1 MRQPQRIPYLPPA
14 RANKKLTW
22 PGLEMKEWRQ
32 GARGRAPGYRIKTQI
47 CEGIQ
52 APYLESLLLEG
63 EI

>member
-1 MRQPQRIPYLPPA
+1 MRQPQCITYLPPA
-14 RANKKLTW
+14 RTNKKLTR
-22 PGLEMKEWRQ
+22 PGLEMKELRQ
-32 GARGRAPGYRIKTQI
+32 GAHGCAPGYRIRTQI

>member
-1 MRQPQRIPYLPPA
+1 
-14 RANKKLTW
+14 
-22 PGLEMKEWRQ
+22 MKELRQ
-32 GARGRAPGYRIKTQI
+32 GAHGCAPGYRIRTQI